1 MLRQLERHR
10 VGWGDFLADTSGG
23 IFGAKQWAQIAA
35 CKELSTRNPLI
46 TLSVCWSDVRWTD
59 GASESQTNAQPIMD
73 SLDRLQLPVHRDM
86 EPDRQPCKQH
96 LISTH
101 RNLESQVSPKPAH
114 INGGKEVEFVRTDR
128 ALSDCRFHEE
138 TTTSAG
144 TKLGTIWQQP
154 R

>member
-1 MLRQLERHR
+1 MMLRQLERHR

-86 EPDRQPCKQH
+86 EPDRQPANTTSSQRTGTSRARSLQSQ
-96 LISTH
+96 LI
-101 RNLESQVSPKPAH
+101 V
-114 INGGKEVEFVRTDR
+114 NGGKEVEFVSTGR
-128 ALSDCRFHEE
+128 AL
-138 TTTSAG
+138 
-144 TKLGTIWQQP
+144 Q
-154 R
+154 